1 MDIQKSVICVPVTV
15 RTYNILNG
23 ARSSLGDEFIS
34 PGTIGLYVR
43 CQQNYELLNTF
54 SLEKSQMLN
63 FREIRPAGA
72 TLMFANR
79 RAAMKYLTYSFATTK
94 TPLIKCI
101 WTIKSIYLILMT
113 VRTNSDPF
121 SKQNLKVVALS
132 EECEVLI

>member
-1 MDIQKSVICVPVTV
+1 MHGNTKIKLPNIQFRDYKNALDKVH
-15 RTYNILNG
+15 L
-23 ARSSLGDEFIS
+23 DHKEFIS